1 MKKLVLICCI
11 AAAST
16 MAFGQGTR
24 ITKSGFNAKA
34 GQLNLLLEQS
44 RADEAKATW
53 DEVHKMMMS
62 EMTGVKYAMRE
73 AITAS
78 NTAEVTRLKSVI
90 QTQFAAYSSIIKVRS
105 NMVQNKALIKAKL
118 NEFGTRIL

>member
-1 MKKLVLICCI
+1 MKKALLICCI

-34 GQLNLLLEQS
+34 GQLNTLLDQS
-44 RADEAKATW
+44 RADEAKSTW
-53 DEVHKMMMS
+53 DEIHKMMMS
-62 EMTGVKYAMRE
+62 EMTDIKYAMRE
-73 AITAS
+73 AISTN
-78 NTAEVTRLKSVI
+78 NTAEVNRLKSVI

-118 NEFGTRIL
+118 NEFSTRIL